1 MNDPT
6 SDTEKG
12 VLMMSL
18 SLSLKIFYPDD
29 ISDDEIEDYN
39 KSFLL
44 WNKVWLE
51 TRREV
56 DEKLA
61 TPSDSFSRQSEILVL
76 FAGARPIATC
86 CHRYVDLRHLCTV
99 HDSFFSSTIWP
110 DSVKAIVPSLGRTC
124 VLGSHI
130 FIDPDFRRSKC
141 GLPIKDILCSLYLA
155 HIDGTKP
162 DVLLGMT
169 RIDRGIDKVFHNSGA
184 VSLHENVSWYQI
196 PVDLIAL
203 FPKEIPITLDPRY
216 QELVRTI
223 GGTCDRFAINF
234 FERRHLNGGNRVA
247 RATDLFERAG

>member
-1 MNDPT
+1 MNDPMN
-6 SDTEKG
+6 DTEKG

-18 SLSLKIFYPDD
+18 SLSLKIFYPDNV
-29 ISDDEIEDYN
+29 SEDELDDYN
-39 KSFLL
+39 RSFQL

-56 DEKLA
+56 DDRLA

-76 FAGARPIATC
+76 FAGARPIATV
-86 CHRYVDLRHLCTV
+86 CHRYIDLRHLCAIN
-99 HDSFFSSTIWP
+99 DSFFSPSIWP
-110 DSVKAIVPSLGRTC
+110 DSVRAMVPSLGRTC

-141 GLPIKDILCSLYLA
+141 GLPIKDIVCSLSLA

-184 VSLHENVSWYQI
+184 ISLHENVSWYQI

-203 FPKEIPITLDPRY
+203 FPREIPITLDPRY
-216 QELVRTI
+216 EELVRTI
-223 GGTCDRFAINF
+223 GGTCDRFAMSY
-234 FERRHLNGGNRVA
+234 FERNHLNGGNRAA